1 MSVAERFID
10 HLMTPGS
17 SMKLLPAV
25 NVCLVSLL
33 GLLLYMADGVLPTVH
48 LNIMGGL
55 SLFLLGAV
63 NWFIREFRKE
73 LLKQAAEGREAED
86 GSTETSPKK
95 EQKSD

>member
-1 MSVAERFID
+1 
-10 HLMTPGS
+10 
-17 SMKLLPAV
+17 MKLLPAV
-25 NVCLVSLL
+25 NVCLVSLI

-55 SLFLLGAV
+55 SLFLLVAV

-73 LLKQAAEGREAED
+73 LLKQAAEGRE
-86 GSTETSPKK
+86 GSTDSPKK

>member
-55 SLFLLGAV
+55 SLFLLVAV

-73 LLKQAAEGREAED
+73 LLKQAAEGRE
-86 GSTETSPKK
+86 GSTDASPKK